1 MAEPVDLFLMEN
13 EPREVPAVLTNLSAG
28 GMALV
33 VFAHVS
39 GGSKLKIAL
48 DVHGLAGME
57 FQGRVAWTQ
66 YKGEMTTLG
75 VHFDHVPPETVG
87 RISRLAEDFQDC
99 ELKISFGL
107 RDVCFRKCTYWEL
120 CAKPVKL
127 KD

>member
-1 MAEPVDLFLMEN
+1 MAEPVELFLMDEN
-13 EPREVPAVLTNLSAG
+13 PREVPAVLTNLSAG

-39 GGSKLKIAL
+39 GGSKLKISL
-48 DVHGLAGME
+48 DVPSLQGLE
-57 FQGRVAWTQ
+57 FQGKVAWTQ
-66 YKGEMTTLG
+66 HKGEMTTVG
-75 VHFDHVPPETVG
+75 VHFDHIAPENIS

-107 RDVCFRKCTYWEL
+107 QDVCFRKCAYWEL

-127 KD
+127 KG